1 MPRCRRLILVV
12 VVRFYRKEAVGDF
25 TPWPVRGSLLRVSQL
40 DGTALRGKYAF
51 DFDPFRSPDREDPHP
66 TLHRARRERP
76 VFYSRR
82 LQTWVVTRCD
92 DVLAILRDPGR
103 FSSANAIT
111 NVPAPPPQEVLQVL
125 ATGVPYE
132 PNSVDL
138 DPPRHAS
145 FRALIN
151 HAFLPRRIT
160 AIEPQVRAL
169 AERLVDTFAADGQ
182 TDLVARLAHPLPTLV
197 IGDLLGV
204 PHADMPAFT
213 RWSGE
218 WLVLL
223 GQLGDVGRLVAAAGE
238 VVDFQRYV
246 AGMIA
251 DRRANPGSDDL
262 VADIVAS
269 TGDVPQPP
277 SDHALVSLVMTVL
290 FAGHETTT
298 SLITNTVKLLLHH
311 PDQLAEVRAD
321 RSLLSAAITETL
333 RFDPP
338 VPGMY
343 RTTTAEV
350 SVGGVTLP
358 AGEHLHISFAAANRD
373 PAHFAEPDR
382 FDLHRPDKGGHL
394 SFGHGIH
401 ACIGATLGQLE
412 ARVAIEVLLDRLPN
426 LRLADDQ
433 EIVPVVSATVRG
445 TQSLR
450 LLWGSAPHGLHR

>member
-1 MPRCRRLILVV
+1 M
-12 VVRFYRKEAVGDF
+12 
-25 TPWPVRGSLLRVSQL
+25 SQQ
-40 DGTALRGKYAF
+40 DGPALRDDHAF
-51 DFDPFRSPDREDPHP
+51 DFDPFSSPDREDPHP

-76 VFYSRR
+76 VFYSRQ
-82 LQTWVVTRCD
+82 LQTWVVTRRA
-92 DVLAILRDPGR
+92 DVLAVLRDPGR

-151 HAFLPRRIT
+151 RAFAPRRIN

-169 AERLVDTFAADGQ
+169 AEQLVGAFAADGEA
-182 TDLVARLAHPLPTLV
+182 DLVARLAHPLPTLV

-204 PHADMPAFT
+204 PHTDMPAFI

-218 WLVLL
+218 WLVLI
-223 GQLGDVGRLVAAAGE
+223 GQLGDVQRQAAAARE

-251 DRRANPGSDDL
+251 DRRANPGGDDL

-269 TGDVPQPP
+269 TAEVLDPP
-277 SDHALVSLVMTVL
+277 SDNALVGLVMTVL

-298 SLITNTVKLLLHH
+298 SLITNTVKLLLQH
-311 PDQLAEVRAD
+311 PDQLAKVRAD
-321 RSLLSAAITETL
+321 RSLLPAAIIESL

-350 SVGGVTLP
+350 TVDGVTLP
-358 AGEHLHISFAAANRD
+358 AGEHLHLSFAAANRD

-382 FDLHRPDKGGHL
+382 FDLHRPEKGSHL
-394 SFGHGIH
+394 SFGYGIH
-401 ACIGATLGQLE
+401 ACVGAALGQLE

-426 LRLADDQ
+426 LRLVDDQ

-450 LLWGSAPHGLHR
+450 LAWG